1 MLLENQY
8 KYNKGKIMKNT
19 QIKAVD
25 VQTLIDDVNLN
36 LTLSKEGK
44 KWVLDGRKFD
54 NLKQVVSYINGLS
67 AIAQSGSVVDKTAKQ
82 GEDGIQMN
90 PDSIVVLQQTF
101 KAPIPSQTKDKKATE
116 DYQSDGG
123 FGTVVKNQLAI
134 VPKVKKAD
142 GSKVL
147 RNGDQVYTLPEELNE
162 VQAIKTKY
170 NSVLNKYCL
179 QYEIQGNRVVSVH
192 HIDKVKEAINEAN
205 DALQKVLAEI
215 IAKLPDWKEES
226 KKLGHYI
233 DGKFPS
239 VNYFKDSY
247 KVCADFLRLG
257 DSFAFEDDIKRNAFG
272 NIKSDLESFL
282 ESVTAYLSDD
292 AKKFRDSH
300 FANMSD
306 SLAVIKESGV
316 VSGEKVEKLIE
327 IAEKAISEVNPSAI
341 REAKQKLDKG
351 GVVATAKRGR
361 KPSEVSQDDLEEC
374 NKYLDTALDPLKEL
388 AEELE
393 GIC

>member
-1 MLLENQY
+1 
-8 KYNKGKIMKNT
+8 MKNT

-25 VQTLIDDVNLN
+25 VQAIIDNSNLN

-44 KWVLDGRKFD
+44 KWVLDNRKFD
-54 NLKQVVSYINGLS
+54 NLKQVISYVNGLS
-67 AIAQSGSVVDKTAKQ
+67 TIAQSGSVVDKTAKQ

-116 DYQSDGG
+116 DYQSDGS

-134 VPKVKKAD
+134 IPKVTGGGVNVIK
-142 GSKVL
+142 
-147 RNGDQVYTLPEELNE
+147 NGKQVYTLPEELNE
-162 VQAIKTKY
+162 VQSIKTKY
-170 NSVLNKYCL
+170 NTVLNKYCL

-192 HIDKVKEAINEAN
+192 HVDKVKEAINEAN

-215 IAKLPDWKEES
+215 VAKLPDWKEES

-257 DSFAFEDDIKRNAFG
+257 DSFAFEDDIKRNAFS
-272 NIKSDLESFL
+272 NIKNDLESFL
-282 ESVTAYLSDD
+282 DSVTAYLADD

-316 VSGEKVEKLIE
+316 VSGEKVEKLIA
-327 IAEKAISEVNPSAI
+327 IAEKAIEEVNPAAI

-351 GVVATAKRGR
+351 VVVATAKRGR
-361 KPSEVSQDDLEEC
+361 KPTEVSQDDLTNCE
-374 NKYLDTALDPLKEL
+374 KYLDTALDPLKAL
-388 AEELE
+388 AEKLE
-393 GIC
+393 GLC